1 MHHHGGEVRQTVI
14 PTGIMSTFGR
24 IIMEYLTDTLLV
36 EVEGAAFE

>member
-1 MHHHGGEVRQTVI
+1 MHHHGGDVTETVI
-14 PTGIMSTFGR
+14 PTGTVSTFGR